1 MFFNLCTWI
10 GHPKI
15 HVAAR
20 STASFI
26 GQVMKCQMR
35 VRRHWWW
42 NQISMQWKI
51 GTGAAQQQ
59 SHLQAMSPWLTHKI
73 QDLGP
78 MANEWK
84 WMNMIYVYLHV
95 SLFNNR
101 PSPATHLSKSVF
113 VNLAPL
119 RNPGIHASEE
129 FLRMVWR
136 VWLSVGGGDPMV
148 RHCRSRSL
156 RWIMRNPS
164 DIPMVPPPAV
174 SYTWATSLRV
184 MWYPAYL

>member
-15 HVAAR
+15 HGKAAR

-51 GTGAAQQQ
+51 GTGAARQQ

-78 MANEWK
+78 MANEWN

-101 PSPATHLSKSVF
+101 PFRATHLWKSLF
-113 VNLAPL
+113 VNLAHW
-119 RNPGIHASEE
+119 G
-129 FLRMVWR
+129 
-136 VWLSVGGGDPMV
+136 
-148 RHCRSRSL
+148 
-156 RWIMRNPS
+156 
-164 DIPMVPPPAV
+164 
-174 SYTWATSLRV
+174 T
-184 MWYPAYL
+184 PAYMRPKNFCAWCGACGSRLGAVIPWSATVVAVA